1 MARCTM
7 FLNWKKPTLLK
18 LPYYPK
24 AIYRLSAIPLKT
36 PITLFIE
43 LEQIILTFAWK
54 TQKLQLAKQS

>member
-1 MARCTM
+1 MYHVPE
-7 FLNWKKPTLLK
+7 LEKPVLLK